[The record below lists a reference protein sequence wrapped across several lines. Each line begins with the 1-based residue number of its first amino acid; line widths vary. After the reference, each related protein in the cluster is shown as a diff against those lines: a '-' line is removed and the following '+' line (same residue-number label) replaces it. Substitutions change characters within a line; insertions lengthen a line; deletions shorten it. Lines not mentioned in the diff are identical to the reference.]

1 MSSIAERTASMSAMP
16 LKYEEEV
23 EYPSSDGKPMA
34 ESPTHL
40 LEMLYV
46 IAALRRRYRA
56 EPDVYAIGNMLFY
69 YREGDPRSVIS
80 PDVFVVKGIPDKR
93 RDIFQL
99 WKEKNPCFVMEIT
112 SKSTRRADLRL
123 KKDLYQ
129 WMGVEEYIL
138 HDPRGEYLDPPLQGY
153 RLVDGRYQPMILS
166 PDGSLVSRTTGLR
179 LLRDG
184 EHLVLIELESG
195 EMLPTYDEMGDDLE
209 EALEE
214 IRLKD
219 EALRLRDE
227 TIRQQDEALRRSEA
241 SRGVLE
247 EELVRLRRELES
259 RREG

>member
-1 MSSIAERTASMSAMP
+1 MSLIAERTASMSAMP
-16 LKYEEEV
+16 LKCEEEV
-23 EYPSSDGKPMA
+23 EYPISDGKPMA

-40 LEMLYV
+40 LEMLYL
-46 IAALRRRYRA
+46 IAALRRRYRS

-80 PDVFVVKGIPDKR
+80 PDVFVVKGIPDRR

-99 WKEKNPCFVMEIT
+99 WKERAPCFVMEIT
-112 SKSTRRADLRL
+112 SKSTRRVDLRL

-153 RLVDGRYQPMILS
+153 RLVDGRYQPMVAS

-184 EHLVLIELESG
+184 EHLCLIDLESG
-195 EMLPTYDEMGDDLE
+195 EMLPTYDEMGDELE

-219 EALRLRDE
+219 EAL
-227 TIRQQDEALRRSEA
+227 QQKDEALLAAEERARAAEA
-241 SRGVLE
+241 
-247 EELVRLRRELES
+247 ELARLRRELES
-259 RREG
+259 RRES

>member
-1 MSSIAERTASMSAMP
+1 MSAMP

-40 LEMLYV
+40 LEMLYL
-46 IAALRRRYRA
+46 IAALRRRYRS

-99 WKEKNPCFVMEIT
+99 WKEKAPCFVMEIT
-112 SKSTRRADLRL
+112 SKTTRWQDLRQ

-129 WMGVEEYIL
+129 QMGVEEYIL

-153 RLVDGRYQPMILS
+153 RLVNGRYQRMAAS

-184 EHLVLIELESG
+184 EHLCLVDLSSG
-195 EMLPTYDEMGDDLE
+195 EMLPTYDEMGDELE

-219 EALRLRDE
+219 EALRLKDE
-227 TIRQQDEALRRSEA
+227 ALHLKDDALRRSEA
-241 SRGVLE
+241 AREALE
-247 EELVRLRRELES
+247 GELIRLRRELES
-259 RREG
+259 RRDG